1 MNCQR
6 ERAHTGAM
14 IQMELKSPNFHT
26 RVARSSLQ
34 HPPFFE
40 NFNLALVPLITCSTD
55 YVSSLKLSVPDPRG
69 GGVGIFEPLPFSRAG
84 DACDREVEV
93 GHLDSILLRSEKTTP
108 VSCRFAECGVAA
120 GVAVAARA
128 H

>member
-1 MNCQR
+1 
-6 ERAHTGAM
+6 
-14 IQMELKSPNFHT
+14 MELKSPNFHT

-55 YVSSLKLSVPDPRG
+55 YVSSLKLSVPDPRRAWA
-69 GGVGIFEPLPFSRAG
+69 FEPLPFSRAG